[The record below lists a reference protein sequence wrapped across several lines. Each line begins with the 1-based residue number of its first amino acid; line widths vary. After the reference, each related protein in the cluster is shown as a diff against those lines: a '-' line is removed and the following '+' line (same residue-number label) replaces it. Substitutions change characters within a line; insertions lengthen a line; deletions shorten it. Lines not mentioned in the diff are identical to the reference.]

1 MEEYT
6 NSETSKDE
14 QPSMTL
20 ENEGGTEQQLIP
32 EDNEQMET
40 TKDDIGDDSSSDT
53 PSDTEDSA
61 DNIDI
66 DKKDKSFTLS
76 E

>member
-1 MEEYT
+1 
-6 NSETSKDE
+6 
-14 QPSMTL
+14 
-20 ENEGGTEQQLIP
+20 
-32 EDNEQMET
+32 MET